1 MAYTYTTPWLLV
13 VAELLILVSITE
25 SKVPAIIVFG
35 DSTVDAG
42 NNNVVPTLLKSNFRP
57 YGRDFAGGRP
67 TGRFS
72 NGRIP
77 PDFISEA
84 FGLKSTVPAYLD
96 PAYNI
101 SDFATGVCFA
111 SAGTGY
117 DNATSDVLK
126 VIPMWKELEYYKEY
140 QNKLRAYVGKD
151 KANEILS
158 EALYLMS
165 LGTNDFLENYY
176 LSPKRQSQFTVQQYE
191 DFLIGLAENFIR
203 ELYGLGVRKISLTGL
218 PPMGC
223 LPLERTINILGQNEC
238 VEKYNT
244 VALEFNGK
252 LNGLVERLNKE
263 LPGLRLLSADAYK
276 ILDQIIKK
284 PSLYGFDVV
293 AKACC
298 STGKFELGYLCNEL
312 SPFTC
317 SDANNGFSAL
327 DLSSINFCWEW
338 LHAWEMYKDDRLPQL
353 VDLLLNKDFCEVEA
367 IRFLKVGL
375 LCVQEECRLR
385 PRMSTA
391 IRMMSDEINIDNVH
405 VSQPGLITDMMA
417 VTTSQKHSLNS
428 INSMHSPGYS
438 PLYL

>member
-13 VAELLILVSITE
+13 VTELLILVSTTK

-42 NNNVVPTLLKSNFRP
+42 NNNVISTLLKSNFRP

-84 FGLKSTVPAYLD
+84 FGLKPTVPAYLD
-96 PAYNI
+96 PAYDI
-101 SDFATGVCFA
+101 ADFATGVCFA

-117 DNATSDVLK
+117 DNATSDVLN
-126 VIPMWKELEYYKEY
+126 VIPFWKELEYYKEY

-176 LSPKRQSQFTVQQYE
+176 ILPKRQSQFTVEQYE
-191 DFLIGLAENFIR
+191 DFLIGLAGNFIR
-203 ELYGLGVRKISLTGL
+203 ELYSLGVRKISLTGL

-223 LPLERTINILGQNEC
+223 LPLERAINILDQNKC
-238 VEKYNT
+238 VEKYNN
-244 VALEFNGK
+244 VALEFNRK
-252 LNGLVERLNKE
+252 LNGLVKRLNKE
-263 LPGLRLLSADAYK
+263 LRGLRLVSADAYK
-276 ILDQIIKK
+276 IFNQIIKR

-293 AKACC
+293 EKACC
-298 STGKFELGYLCNEL
+298 STGTFEMSYLCSEH

-317 SDANNGFSAL
+317 SDANKYVFWDAFHPTEKTNHIIVNHLL
-327 DLSSINFCWEW
+327 DKLQAYF
-338 LHAWEMYKDDRLPQL
+338 R
-353 VDLLLNKDFCEVEA
+353 
-367 IRFLKVGL
+367 
-375 LCVQEECRLR
+375 
-385 PRMSTA
+385 
-391 IRMMSDEINIDNVH
+391 
-405 VSQPGLITDMMA
+405 
-417 VTTSQKHSLNS
+417 
-428 INSMHSPGYS
+428 
-438 PLYL
+438 

>member
-1 MAYTYTTPWLLV
+1 MQETT
-13 VAELLILVSITE
+13 
-25 SKVPAIIVFG
+25 
-35 DSTVDAG
+35 
-42 NNNVVPTLLKSNFRP
+42 RP
-57 YGRDFAGGRP
+57 YRRDFAGGRP

-77 PDFISEA
+77 SDFISEA
-84 FGLKSTVPAYLD
+84 FGLKPTVPAYLD

-101 SDFATGVCFA
+101 LDFATGVCFA

-176 LSPKRQSQFTVQQYE
+176 LSPKWQSQFTVQQYE
-191 DFLIGLAENFIR
+191 DFLIRLAANFIR
-203 ELYGLGVRKISLTGL
+203 ELHNLGVRKISLSGL

-238 VEKYNT
+238 VEKFNN

-252 LNGLVERLNKE
+252 LNGLVTRLNME
-263 LPGLRLLSADAYK
+263 LPGLRLLSADVYK

-284 PSLYGFDVV
+284 PSLYGI
-293 AKACC
+293 
-298 STGKFELGYLCNEL
+298 G
-312 SPFTC
+312 
-317 SDANNGFSAL
+317 
-327 DLSSINFCWEW
+327 
-338 LHAWEMYKDDRLPQL
+338 
-353 VDLLLNKDFCEVEA
+353 
-367 IRFLKVGL
+367 
-375 LCVQEECRLR
+375 
-385 PRMSTA
+385 
-391 IRMMSDEINIDNVH
+391 
-405 VSQPGLITDMMA
+405 
-417 VTTSQKHSLNS
+417 
-428 INSMHSPGYS
+428 SM
-438 PLYL
+438 